1 MFIFV
6 AKLTITF
13 DVNKRKMG
21 KSENVNPMVYYQ
33 NLSKKEKSQFLLYLS
48 TRYCMKANTISRK
61 LAKKPNSKL
70 NKLEEVTIQV
80 LIEEGLWKR

>member
-48 TRYCMKANTISRK
+48 TRYGMKANTISRK
-61 LAKKPNSKL
+61 LAKKPNSKWSS
-70 NKLEEVTIQV
+70 KRRISV
-80 LIEEGLWKR
+80 LKT

>member
-1 MFIFV
+1 ME
-6 AKLTITF
+6 
-13 DVNKRKMG
+13 

-48 TRYCMKANTISRK
+48 TRYGMKANTISRK

-70 NKLEEVTIQV
+70 TKLEEVTILEV
-80 LIEEGLWKR
+80 IKEGLWKIQNSTPHRMERCIIV